1 MQELLAKFAKT
12 LSELEY
18 HTVIAGFFGGVIYV
32 AFTRNLSRLQ
42 MLTSIITGLLSAY
55 YLTPLFSAYAGKIT
69 GMDFNIQMQSGVGF
83 LIGITALY
91 IIPAIIRKINK
102 VGV

>member
-1 MQELLAKFAKT
+1 MQEFLAKFART
-12 LSELEY
+12 LSDLEY
-18 HTVIAGFFGGVIYV
+18 HTVIAGFFGGVIFV
-32 AFTRNLSRLQ
+32 AFTKNLSRLQ
-42 MLTSIITGLLSAY
+42 MFTSIITGLLSAY
-55 YLTPLFSAYAGKIT
+55 YLTSLFCAYASKLT
-69 GMDFNIQMQSGVGF
+69 GVEFSVKMESGVAF